1 MKKSRVNLKFCKHLG
16 ECGSCVLELPYEEQ
30 ILAKKEFIAS
40 KFSEFYGGEFE
51 VFESPI
57 KHYRIRAEF
66 GLYHEG
72 EKLFYTMNGTKTKH
86 LKIEECPKVDEKIAN
101 LMPLLL
107 RSLESSKEL
116 KPKVFGVE
124 FIATSS
130 GVLVILLY
138 HKDINLIKD
147 ELANLSKSLGV
158 NLIARSRGKKLVF
171 GSETLNDTLEIG
183 SKTYNYKFDS
193 TAFIQPN
200 KTINE
205 AMISWVISNLS
216 DTKDLLEMY
225 CGHGNF
231 TIPLSFK
238 FRKVLANEISKSSIK
253 NANLNAGLNDAKN
266 INFLRMSSEELMRA
280 FDGEQFN
287 RLEGVSLS
295 EYEFSHILVDPPRA
309 GLDKSVLSF
318 IKNYENIIYI
328 SCNPDTLYE
337 NLKELSLTHRVTK
350 FAIFDQF
357 VHTKHI
363 ECGAMLEKIK

>member
-1 MKKSRVNLKFCKHLG
+1 MKFCKHLG
-16 ECGSCVLELPYEEQ
+16 ECGSCVLNLPYNEQ
-30 ILAKKEFIAS
+30 ILAKKEFIAF
-40 KFSEFYGGEFE
+40 KFSEFYNGEFD
-51 VFESPI
+51 VFKSLI

-72 EKLFYTMNGTKTKH
+72 DKLFYTMNGLHTRY
-86 LKIEECPKVDEKIAN
+86 LKIQECPKVDEKISN
-101 LMPLLL
+101 LMPVLLSNL
-107 RSLESSKEL
+107 EKSNSLKSKI
-116 KPKVFGVE
+116 FGAE

-130 GVLVILLY
+130 EVLVILLY

-147 ELANLSKSLGV
+147 ELLNLSDSLGI

-171 GSETLNDTLEIG
+171 GSETLNDTLEIN
-183 SKTYNYKFDS
+183 SKTYSYKFDS

-200 KTINE
+200 KTINQ
-205 AMISWVISNLS
+205 AMISWVISNLKN
-216 DTKDLLEMY
+216 TKDLLEMY

-231 TIPLSFK
+231 TIPLSFE

-253 NANLNAGLNDAKN
+253 NANLNTTLNDAKN

-280 FDGEQFN
+280 FDGEEFN

-309 GLDKSVLSF
+309 GLDGSVINF

-337 NLKELSLTHRVTK
+337 NLKELCKTHSVIK

-363 ECGAMLEKIK
+363 ECGVILEKIK